1 MCKTFFILFNL
12 TGNVEHGV
20 KINID
25 PPGYLMPK
33 LENELA
39 HSLIRRDVACQYVGP
54 KTKLRKEIILT
65 SINVCAFATLFVACL
80 RNMFGLM

>member
-1 MCKTFFILFNL
+1 MCKTFFILFYL

-54 KTKLRKEIILT
+54 KTKSRKEIILI
-65 SINVCAFATLFVACL
+65 SINIYAFAMLFVACL

>member
-1 MCKTFFILFNL
+1 M
-12 TGNVEHGV
+12 GNVEHGV

-33 LENELA
+33 LESDLMC
-39 HSLIRRDVACQYVGP
+39 SLTREDVACQHVGP
-54 KTKLRKEIILT
+54 KIKLRKEILLT
-65 SINVCAFATLFVACL
+65 SINVYAFATLFVACL